1 MPAGGHTNKYCSPKE
16 MASHSQQYR
25 EVLKSK
31 RWKEFSRYAVHQAQN
46 ECQRCGMPKKPL
58 HTHHLHYETLGN
70 EKLTDVEVVCRDC
83 HPEADEERAKA
94 SAIRADD
101 RQFHNGYETYMRK
114 KYGEGFEDDYASRQE
129 FYEWRQ
135 SQR

>member
-1 MPAGGHTNKYCSPKE
+1 

-58 HTHHLHYETLGN
+58 HVHHLHYDTLGN

-94 SAIRADD
+94 SEIRADD
-101 RQFHNGYETYMRK
+101 RRFHNGYETYMRK

-129 FYEWRQ
+129 FHEWKQ
-135 SQR
+135 SQW